1 VTLARIGRFLVRN
14 WPLKLAAVVLATLLY
29 SGLVL
34 SQNTQVFLE
43 SVQIIGLDQPEDVVL
58 LTNLPDVEEIRYFD
72 QDNVRVDA
80 SNFRATVDLSD
91 VDPTVEVVSLP
102 VDVTSV
108 DPRIQVIDYAPDRV
122 NIEIDTLGEKTVDVV
137 VRQLEAPVELETRE
151 PTATPETVTIRGAQS
166 RVDRVVRVEARV
178 QIEPT
183 GIDID
188 RDVEVVPVDALGAE
202 VLQVDVDPRSVH
214 VSIEVFSDVQTKSLP
229 VNPVV
234 TGTPA
239 AGYEIVAIA
248 VEPLIVSVEG
258 DVDDI
263 APLDRVDTLPISV
276 SGETEDVD
284 VEIGLA
290 LPDGVVALDEGPI
303 SVTIR
308 LQPEAGTRTYS
319 VGITL
324 QGARPDRTY
333 DVAVDRVLLTIGGPA
348 ADLDRLSPST
358 LTALVDVIGIDSGVR
373 LLPVR
378 ANLPSSLTL
387 ITSSPASVSVT
398 VIAPSPTPTV
408 TASATPTAP
417 ATPEPDAS
425 PTPSTVPRPIA

>member
-1 VTLARIGRFLVRN
+1 
-14 WPLKLAAVVLATLLY
+14 
-29 SGLVL
+29 
-34 SQNTQVFLE
+34 
-43 SVQIIGLDQPEDVVL
+43 
-58 LTNLPDVEEIRYFD
+58 
-72 QDNVRVDA
+72 
-80 SNFRATVDLSD
+80 
-91 VDPTVEVVSLP
+91 
-102 VDVTSV
+102 
-108 DPRIQVIDYAPDRV
+108 
-122 NIEIDTLGEKTVDVV
+122 
-137 VRQLEAPVELETRE
+137 
-151 PTATPETVTIRGAQS
+151 
-166 RVDRVVRVEARV
+166 
-178 QIEPT
+178 
-183 GIDID
+183 
-188 RDVEVVPVDALGAE
+188 
-202 VLQVDVDPRSVH
+202 
-214 VSIEVFSDVQTKSLP
+214 
-229 VNPVV
+229 
-234 TGTPA
+234 
-239 AGYEIVAIA
+239 
-248 VEPLIVSVEG
+248 
-258 DVDDI
+258 
-263 APLDRVDTLPISV
+263 V